1 MQMTQQTKDRVE
13 LERQLIDIVAAET
26 MVDISALTADTLL
39 EDLDIQSADYVM
51 ILMAVEEKFGTYI
64 TVDSA
69 FTDARTVGDLI
80 AIVANKIG
88 EGSGASA

>member
-1 MQMTQQTKDRVE
+1 MTQQTKDRVE